1 MNGSFKSPVL
11 SMGIHSVPIHMAY
24 LYSRISQVRRF
35 DLGERRWKP
44 VVKKFCARPQW
55 FLEIHTHSYRSIC
68 RRIYRI
74 KFAFFKTNLRH
85 LKELHWSKKH
95 LIWYAFGPYKEVSL
109 IYLLIFSNFSDVLKK
124 KWEVGE
130 TCAASRGIFIFQ
142 FSSLFHTCYCNT
154 PAIFK
159 FSVPKQ
165 QTTLTTKY
173 RNGSDLWLDD
183 KNSKGDNLYLNSL
196 LVSMV
201 NRVSRMKYQCENTIE
216 SIKKWLLT

>member
-55 FLEIHTHSYRSIC
+55 FLEIHTQSYRSIC

-183 KNSKGDNLYLNSL
+183 KNRKGDNLYLNSL

>member
-11 SMGIHSVPIHMAY
+11 SIGIHSVPIHMAY

-68 RRIYRI
+68 RHIYRI

-109 IYLLIFSNFSDVLKK
+109 ICLFIFSNFSDVLKK
-124 KWEVGE
+124 KMRGRGNI
-130 TCAASRGIFIFQ
+130 CSISRYFY
-142 FSSLFHTCYCNT
+142 FS
-154 PAIFK
+154 I
-159 FSVPKQ
+159 
-165 QTTLTTKY
+165 
-173 RNGSDLWLDD
+173 
-183 KNSKGDNLYLNSL
+183 
-196 LVSMV
+196 
-201 NRVSRMKYQCENTIE
+201 
-216 SIKKWLLT
+216 